1 MNMQLG
7 MQNKLARHAPS
18 RASHGMPAVFSSL
31 ATGSRSAVHA
41 ASSICSSSGANARTS
56 LRRMRALPG
65 RRGMHIAAQLA
76 PATYAPPKADAVIL
90 TLPGGKEIKLETG
103 EIGRQANGAI
113 MATAGETMLYATACC
128 SASPTGDGSFTPLT
142 VNYAERFSA
151 AGRTSGGFVKRDGR
165 PRDAEV
171 LVSRLVDRP
180 IRPMFAKGWANDTQ
194 ILEWVL
200 SYDGV
205 NDPEPL
211 AITAA
216 AAALLISDIPLK
228 KAVAGVRVG
237 MSADGGFIINPTVE
251 EMETSRLDLMVAG
264 TRDAVLMIEGF
275 CDFLT
280 EEQMIEA
287 LGKGS
292 EAIAS
297 LCDQMEAWAKKV
309 GKPKRTDAVVTVP
322 EELESRLMELV
333 GDSLTA
339 AYKTSLSKEVRGAA
353 VAEAQARAL
362 EALAAESGAASGSE
376 TVGGNGNGGG
386 GRSYTPLQIS
396 MALEAVES
404 RVMRGLVLD
413 EQVRADGR
421 GVADI
426 RPVTCRAGLL
436 PRTHGSALFTRG
448 ETQSICVA
456 TLGSANDALRSDTMR
471 KPDGED
477 PESGRFY
484 LQYHFPPSSVGETG
498 RTGAPGRRELGHGEL
513 AQRALA
519 PILPDPAQFPYTVR
533 VESTITESNGSSSMA
548 SVCGGCLAMMDA
560 GVPIARP
567 VAGIAMGLILESN
580 GRNAV
585 LSDILGSEDAL
596 GDMDFKVAGDHDA
609 ITAFQMDIK
618 VEGITLD
625 IMAKALQQAKAG
637 RRHILDQ
644 MAKCAP
650 PPANTL
656 SAHAPRMMRLQIDPD
671 KKGAVI
677 GSGGR
682 VIKQIRD
689 VSGATA
695 IDIDESGMVD
705 VMAPSQDAAAK
716 AIEFV
721 KLLASDPEP
730 GTIFRN
736 KAVAGLA
743 AFGCF
748 VELCPGRQGLVHV
761 SELDDPAP
769 TDVAAVVKVGDL
781 MDVMVMG
788 VADGGKLSLSRK
800 AVQRHDRGEE
810 VEMKAGG
817 GGGRGGGGRGGGGRG
832 GGGRGG
838 GGRGGGGGGG
848 GDRSRRP

>member
-396 MALEAVES
+396 MALKAVES
-404 RVMRGLVLD
+404 R
-413 EQVRADGR
+413 
-421 GVADI
+421 
-426 RPVTCRAGLL
+426 
-436 PRTHGSALFTRG
+436 
-448 ETQSICVA
+448 SICVA

-730 GTIFRN
+730 GTIFRS
-736 KAVAGLA
+736 
-743 AFGCF
+743 
-748 VELCPGRQGLVHV
+748 GLVHV